1 MSAMSVLWDMD
12 GVLVDTNEFHFRAW
26 HEVLAEYGI
35 NLTREVHQQL
45 FGMNNTGILSRVMGD
60 RLTPELFSEIDDRKE
75 KRFRAAIRGHAQP
88 LPGVRTWLQRLKDAG
103 ARQAIASSAPLANID
118 ALIDELGLRTYF
130 DAIVPGADLPGKPEP
145 VLFLKA
151 AELLDVPPENC
162 IVVEDAVAGV
172 AAAKRAG
179 MKCIAV
185 LTTNE
190 AEALSAADLI
200 VERLDVLPA
209 DAFQRLG
216 AA

>member
-1 MSAMSVLWDMD
+1 MGILWDMD
-12 GVLVDTNEFHFRAW
+12 GVLVDTNEYHFQAW

-35 NLTREVHQQL
+35 DLTREVHQQT
-45 FGMNNTGILSRVMGD
+45 FGMNNTGILSRVLGE

-88 LPGVRTWLQRLKDAG
+88 LPGVRMWLQRLQDAG

-118 ALIDELGLRTYF
+118 ALIDELGLRAYF

-151 AELLDVPPENC
+151 AGLLHIPPEHC
-162 IVVEDAVAGV
+162 VVIEDAVAGV

-185 LTTNE
+185 MTTNE

-200 VERLDVLPA
+200 VERLDVLPM

-216 AA
+216 VA

>member
-1 MSAMSVLWDMD
+1 MSAMGILWDMD

-35 NLTREVHQQL
+35 DFAREVHQQV
-45 FGMNNTGILSRVMGD
+45 FGMNNTGILSRVLGK
-60 RLTPELFSEIDDRKE
+60 RLTPQLFAEIDDYKE

-88 LPGVRTWLQRLKDAG
+88 LPGVRTWLQRLQDAG

-151 AELLDVPPENC
+151 AELLDVPPEDC
-162 IVVEDAVAGV
+162 IVIEDAIAGV

-185 LTTNE
+185 MTTNK

-200 VERLDVLPA
+200 VERLDVLSM
-209 DAFQRLG
+209 DAFQGLG